1 MIRDRLPTAIVA
13 CACGA
18 ASGIGGL
25 VTWITAHNGR
35 PRLGMDHTSFSKMLV
50 YRFVAEHSFMR
61 SVGFVVLLLGAVMVI
76 GALSGLRVLTVLGA
90 VLSLALAGMW
100 IGLTVHD
107 YNTPHL
113 ANSYYLNP
121 VHLPWSSLREGAW
134 LTIGGAL
141 VGILSSLVLR
151 GWNAVSGRAIRSTGV
166 GVRAPDAPTSLDA
179 EQCTQ

>member
-1 MIRDRLPTAIVA
+1 L
-13 CACGA
+13 
-18 ASGIGGL
+18 
-25 VTWITAHNGR
+25 TWLTAHNGR

-50 YRFVAEHSFMR
+50 FTFVDEHPFMR
-61 SVGFVVLLLGAVMVI
+61 SAGFVVLLLGVVMVI
-76 GALSGLRVLTVLGA
+76 GGLSGLRVLTVLGA
-90 VLSLALAGMW
+90 VLSLAAAGVW
-100 IGLTVHD
+100 IGLTLHH

-151 GWNAVSGRAIRSTGV
+151 GWNTVSRRATRSAGV
-166 GVRAPDAPTSLDA
+166 SARVPDAPTSLAA